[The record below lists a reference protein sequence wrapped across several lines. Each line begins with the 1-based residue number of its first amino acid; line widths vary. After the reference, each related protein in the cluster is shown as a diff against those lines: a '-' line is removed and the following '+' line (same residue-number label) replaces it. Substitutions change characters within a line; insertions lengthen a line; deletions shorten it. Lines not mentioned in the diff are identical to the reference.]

1 MMASNCSRMLDVD
14 EIHEF
19 DHLAEEIVEQ
29 LSVQQKSEKVVRE
42 EVKNTHRLLQKLP
55 VTVHD
60 CKSKLL
66 DKGKQKVEEFA
77 YEGRYEGMKRMAF
90 GALAGK
96 SSTFGSK
103 IRTEKNADHVPN
115 WVLVDP
121 SEIAYDYS
129 SDDDD

>member
-14 EIHEF
+14 EIHDF

-29 LSVQQKSEKVVRE
+29 LSVQQKSEKAVRE
-42 EVKNTHRLLQKLP
+42 EVKNTHRFLQKVP

-60 CKSKLL
+60 WKSKLL
-66 DKGKQKVEEFA
+66 DKGKQKVEESA
-77 YEGRYEGMKRMAF
+77 NEGRYEGMKRM
-90 GALAGK
+90 ALAGK

-103 IRTEKNADHVPN
+103 IRTEKKADHGPN

-121 SEIAYDYS
+121 SGNACDYS